1 MPRGRCVRLTASA
14 FLFFPSVAL
23 ERGARAGQEGVCAV
37 QWSSRSE
44 MFATLNKM
52 VPNAKFLGAAFWVGY
67 LLVLYGCE
75 VNFYGIGLDSDAV
88 SAIYVASNA
97 FFALTL
103 VLAGA
108 GHKVVHRW
116 LQSNWFVF
124 SMGLLA
130 SVGTVLLFV
139 LQLAGGLWYLTGA
152 ALIGVGTAFVAA
164 KSMLQVAE
172 LGPREVIFMAA
183 LVQICGMALDYTVLS
198 ISWMVQPWLFF
209 LMPALAAVFLLIESA
224 EDRPEMPE
232 DSWQPPSW
240 LWRFVLGV
248 LVFAIPDSI
257 CRACFPLFYENAG
270 LLVDYRRLSGFLI
283 IVFMAAMAILALR
296 LPKNAKFGA
305 LVYGIIL
312 SVSFVYVALSLVGPQ
327 SGAVMAVSGGVNA
340 LVSLCVW
347 VLIAR
352 IGFMSGTSVVR
363 VFGFGYASYTVGG
376 TLGWAVALAATLFG
390 LTLEGVLAVM
400 VASAVAML
408 VVALFLFRRKD
419 LVEMMRP
426 VGESEEEQGGSPLGL
441 SCASCPS
448 AQGSAN
454 DLLASCAA
462 CSALPHVQD
471 AEAQEYAAWRR
482 LCALAAQNAQ
492 LSLREVEV
500 FDGLVRGLS
509 ARAISD
515 SLCISYNTTRNHIQ
529 HIYTKCGIH
538 SKDELQDY
546 IRSFDTSVN

>member
-1 MPRGRCVRLTASA
+1 M
-14 FLFFPSVAL
+14 
-23 ERGARAGQEGVCAV
+23 

-52 VPNAKFLGAAFWVGY
+52 VPNAKFMGAAFWVGY

-75 VNFYGIGLDSDAV
+75 VSFFGIELDSGEV
-88 SAIYVASNA
+88 SAVYVVSNA
-97 FFALTL
+97 LFAITL
-103 VLAGA
+103 VVAGA
-108 GHKVVHRW
+108 MHRKVHQL
-116 LQSNWFVF
+116 LQNNWFVF
-124 SMGLLA
+124 GMGLLA
-130 SVGTVLLFV
+130 TVGTVLLFV
-139 LQLAGGLWYLTGA
+139 LQLAGGPWFLGGA

-164 KSMLQVAE
+164 KSMMQFAE
-172 LGPREVIFMAA
+172 LGPRELIFMAA

-198 ISWMVQPWLFF
+198 VSWMVQPWLFF
-209 LMPALAAVFLLIESA
+209 LMPAFAAATLLIEPA
-224 EDRPEMPE
+224 EERVEMPE
-232 DSWQPPSW
+232 DSWQSPSW
-240 LWRFVLGV
+240 LWRIVLGV
-248 LVFAIPDSI
+248 LVFAIPVSI
-257 CRACFPLFYENAG
+257 CRACFPLFSENAS
-270 LLVDYRRLSGFLI
+270 LLVDYRRISGFLI

-296 LPKNAKFGA
+296 LPKNAKFGV

-312 SVSFVYVALSLVGPQ
+312 GISFVYVALSLVGPQ
-327 SGAVMAVSGGVNA
+327 SGLVMAVSGGVNA

-363 VFGFGYASYTVGG
+363 VFGFGYASYTIGG
-376 TLGWAVALAATLFG
+376 TLGWGVAIAVDGLG
-390 LTLEGVLAVM
+390 LTLEGVLAIM

-408 VVALFLFRRKD
+408 LVALFLFRKKD
-419 LVEMMRP
+419 IVEMMRP
-426 VGESEEEQGGSPLGL
+426 VQESEQDRESAPMGFDCASCSMAGGSASDLVA
-441 SCASCPS
+441 SCASCPGMPQLQS
-448 AQGSAN
+448 N
-454 DLLASCAA
+454 
-462 CSALPHVQD
+462 
-471 AEAQEYAAWRR
+471 EAQEYAAWRR

-546 IRSFDTSVN
+546 IRSFGTSAN